1 MKKLMPRLLLICIIL
16 CACTQAPNEPT
27 STTPSINTPTEAEKA
42 EITPTLVL
50 TIEST
55 DHTDELIS
63 DTFTNTT
70 SDNSPFIHEG
80 ETGTDYLISKLPF
93 SSNYNERTFTIK
105 DVNYY
110 RYTDLEDKNAL
121 FVAITVDVSEI
132 PDKEVDWFIDD
143 TSSIFTTVYLTN
155 DDNDYDFDSME
166 RIKIYHFTDTKELCY
181 IYMTNPKKKYRYPFD
196 ECSLSIFFSITQKEK
211 YEKDGEKRHK
221 KDTVMYDVDI
231 TKDDIEVLGIMDLD
245 GYIRTAVSDYTK

>member
-1 MKKLMPRLLLICIIL
+1 MKKLITIVMIICIML
-16 CACTQAPNEPT
+16 CGCSKASNEPN

-42 EITPTLVL
+42 EITPTLAL

-80 ETGTDYLISKLPF
+80 ETGTDYLIKTLPF
-93 SSNYNERTFTIK
+93 SSNYNEHTFTIK
-105 DVNYY
+105 DVKYY
-110 RYTDLEDKNAL
+110 RYADLEDKNAL

-132 PDKEVDWFIDD
+132 PEKEVDWFIDD
-143 TSSIFTTVYLTN
+143 TSSILTTVYLTN

-196 ECSLSIFFSITQKEK
+196 ECSLSIFFSITQKQK
-211 YEKDGEKRHK
+211 YENEGKKLHK

-231 TKDDIEVLGIMDLD
+231 TKDDIGILGIMDME
-245 GYIRTAVSDYTK
+245 GHIRTAASEYTK